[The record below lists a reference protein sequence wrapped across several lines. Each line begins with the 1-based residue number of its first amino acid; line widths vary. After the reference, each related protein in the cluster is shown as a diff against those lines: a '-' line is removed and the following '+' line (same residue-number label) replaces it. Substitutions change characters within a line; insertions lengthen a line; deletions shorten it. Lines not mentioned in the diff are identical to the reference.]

1 MEQNSQLDLTHGTP
15 GLTCAEFDALL
26 TDALD
31 GILGEA
37 SQRRFEMH
45 REQCLT
51 CGPLFRETA
60 AGMNWLSSL
69 ELVEPPSSLVCNILA
84 ATSAQTSAALAA
96 APKPGWKE
104 RVSEILRDVASPL
117 RGLVREPRLLMTAA
131 MAIFSVTLSLN
142 LIGVRL
148 SDLRHLDLRP
158 SAIRENATIKYTE
171 ASNRVIQY
179 YYSIRLV
186 YEVES
191 RLQELK
197 RATIAPEEPQQRP
210 PDRNKTENEKRDQE
224 RKQNYYTMER
234 QNGLLASLITPRS
247 TDELNHSSI
256 PDSGLAALQFAIGQT
271 SISQGCT
278 IAELSSGLEQD
289 KSIRSL
295 LA

>member
-1 MEQNSQLDLTHGTP
+1 MDQNSQFDRTHGSP
-15 GLTCAEFDALL
+15 ELSCAEFDALL

-31 GILGEA
+31 GVLGEA
-37 SQRRFEMH
+37 SQRRFETH
-45 REQCLT
+45 RRQCPT

-69 ELVEPPSSLVCNILA
+69 ELVEPPSNLVHNILA
-84 ATSAQTSAALAA
+84 ATSAQTGAALAS
-96 APKPGWKE
+96 APKLSWKE
-104 RVSEILRDVASPL
+104 RLSEILRDVASPL
-117 RGLVREPRLLMTAA
+117 RGLIREPRLLMTVA

-197 RATIAPEEPQQRP
+197 RATAPEEPQQRP
-210 PDRNKTENEKRDQE
+210 PDRNKTENKKRDQE

-234 QNGLLASLITPRS
+234 QNGLLASLLVPRS
-247 TDELNHSSI
+247 TDELKHSSI
-256 PDSGLAALQFAIGQT
+256 PDPGLAALQCAIGQT
-271 SISQGCT
+271 SISGGCT

>member
-1 MEQNSQLDLTHGTP
+1 VEQNSQFDRTHGTSE
-15 GLTCAEFDALL
+15 LTCTEFDALL

-31 GILGEA
+31 GVLGEA

-45 REQCLT
+45 RQRCPT

-60 AGMNWLSSL
+60 AGMSWLSSL
-69 ELVEPPSSLVCNILA
+69 ELVEPPSNLVHNILA
-84 ATSAQTSAALAA
+84 ATSAQASAASAA
-96 APKPGWKE
+96 APKLSWKE
-104 RVSEILRDVASPL
+104 RLSEVLRDVASPL
-117 RGLVREPRLLMTAA
+117 RGLVREPRLLMTVA

-142 LIGVRL
+142 LVGVRL
-148 SDLRHLDLRP
+148 SDLRHFDLRP
-158 SAIRENATIKYTE
+158 SAIRENATLKYTE

-197 RATIAPEEPQQRP
+197 RATTTEEPQQQRP
-210 PDRNKTENEKRDQE
+210 PDRNKTENKKRDQE
-224 RKQNYYTMER
+224 REQNYYSMER
-234 QNGLLASLITPRS
+234 QNGLLASLLVPRS
-247 TDELNHSSI
+247 INELNHGSTQQTGY
-256 PDSGLAALQFAIGQT
+256 PALQCAIGPGIV
-271 SISQGCT
+271 SIHCAST
-278 IAELSSGLEQD
+278 ELSRGLEQD

>member
-1 MEQNSQLDLTHGTP
+1 MEQNSQFDRTHGASE
-15 GLTCAEFDALL
+15 LSCAEFDALL

-45 REQCLT
+45 RQQCPT

-69 ELVEPPSSLVCNILA
+69 ELVEPSSNLVHNILA
-84 ATSAQTSAALAA
+84 ATSAQTSAALAS
-96 APKPGWKE
+96 APKLGWKE
-104 RVSEILRDVASPL
+104 RFSEILRDVASPL

-131 MAIFSVTLSLN
+131 MAVFSVTLSLN
-142 LIGVRL
+142 LVGVRL

-158 SAIRENATIKYTE
+158 RAIRESATIKYTE

-197 RATIAPEEPQQRP
+197 RATAPEEPQQHP
-210 PDRNKTENEKRDQE
+210 PDRNKTENNKRDQE

-234 QNGLLASLITPRS
+234 QNGLLASLFAPRS
-247 TDELNHSSI
+247 IDELNHSSI
-256 PDSGLAALQFAIGQT
+256 PDRGLAALQCAIGQT
-271 SISQGCT
+271 SISEGCT
-278 IAELSSGLEQD
+278 IAEISSGLEQD